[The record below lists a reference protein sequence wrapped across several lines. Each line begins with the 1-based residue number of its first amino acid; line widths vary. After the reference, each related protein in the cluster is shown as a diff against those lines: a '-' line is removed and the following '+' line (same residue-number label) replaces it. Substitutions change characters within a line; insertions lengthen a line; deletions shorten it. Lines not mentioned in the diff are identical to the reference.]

1 MRLATAEQVLNSHS
15 FLERGKTF
23 VVVVVVVVVD
33 DDVCGGCV
41 IPCPP
46 SALSM
51 LGLF

>member
-1 MRLATAEQVLNSHS
+1 VLNSHS
-15 FLERGKTF
+15 FLEIGKTF
-23 VVVVVVVVVD
+23 VVVVVVVVDVVD

-46 SALSM
+46 SAVSM